1 MMVRAT
7 CVFLCLCLLA
17 FSLGCG
23 PKVRQYKD
31 EEPAS
36 VTSVEK
42 PISSSRPT
50 KSTNTDSSVQH
61 ANAKTKVKAII
72 FKTKS
77 GKEAPRLTVEVV
89 DTPEGIRRGL
99 MYRKSM
105 DKNHGMLFMMP
116 QPRYQSFWMKNTH
129 LPLSIAFIGDDMRI
143 INICKMKPLDTGPR
157 YRSKKKC
164 RYALEVNQGWFE
176 ENGIQAGDRVIFL
189 SETK

>member
-1 MMVRAT
+1 MRNQSIL
-7 CVFLCLCLLA
+7 VFLCLWLLI
-17 FSLGCG
+17 SSVGCG
-23 PKVRQYKD
+23 PKLRQYKD
-31 EEPAS
+31 EKA
-36 VTSVEK
+36 K
-42 PISSSRPT
+42 PSSGPT
-50 KSTNTDSSVQH
+50 KSVNSQSSAHQQSTQ
-61 ANAKTKVKAII
+61 TKVKAII

-99 MYRKSM
+99 MYRKSL
-105 DKNHGMLFMMP
+105 DKNLGMLFMMP

-164 RYALEVNQGWFE
+164 RFALEVNQGWFE
-176 ENGIQAGDRVIFL
+176 EHGIKAGDRAIFL
-189 SETK
+189 SETR